1 MSQQPTPQQQF
12 ASLAK
17 HSDQCLSAVK
27 LLRSEVFE
35 VHRKIWQSLGAEG
48 ETLEK
53 NRKLVE
59 EKAEMIGQLYEKLE
73 NHARNMPASTPM
85 TMHMERLSRLLHDAH
100 IDPHTSQLYDNL
112 LDASIWID
120 TNIQFLQL
128 LVEFLRSLV
137 GGRRRSIMT
146 DKAISYSNFTAMKS
160 PQFIFEQTLAT
171 ALRDPNNKKMVQSR
185 YLERSTLSAIVEFK
199 FGQFVDKQY
208 VCLLKMLVVV
218 NNGLFE
224 FVQIYAPHEEWTY
237 LDINEKQVDVL
248 KESRYLVYRKMSVQA
263 NIHLMQTII
272 PCMDIRNAHT
282 ISYIL
287 NIFHKFAS
295 AFEVK
300 CRYCNKVM
308 KDFLPPLIF
317 DPRNLKTALH
327 ESCR

>member
-1 MSQQPTPQQQF
+1 
-12 ASLAK
+12 
-17 HSDQCLSAVK
+17 
-27 LLRSEVFE
+27 
-35 VHRKIWQSLGAEG
+35 
-48 ETLEK
+48 
-53 NRKLVE
+53 
-59 EKAEMIGQLYEKLE
+59 
-73 NHARNMPASTPM
+73 
-85 TMHMERLSRLLHDAH
+85 MHMERLSRLLHDAH

-120 TNIQFLQL
+120 TNIVRSAVYPDGTTQFLQL

-185 YLERSTLSAIVEFK
+185 YLERSTLSAIVEEFD
-199 FGQFVDKQY
+199 VDGES
-208 VCLLKMLVVV
+208 
-218 NNGLFE
+218 NWE
-224 FVQIYAPHEEWTY
+224 SAPE
-237 LDINEKQVDVL
+237 VDVL

-300 CRYCNKVM
+300 CRYCKLVSL
-308 KDFLPPLIF
+308 FGF
-317 DPRNLKTALH
+317 F
-327 ESCR
+327 